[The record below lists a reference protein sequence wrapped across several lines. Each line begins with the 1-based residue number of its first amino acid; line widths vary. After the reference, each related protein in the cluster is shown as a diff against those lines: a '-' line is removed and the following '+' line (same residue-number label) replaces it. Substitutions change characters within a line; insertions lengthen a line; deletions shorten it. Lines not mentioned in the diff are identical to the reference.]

1 MGSPAR
7 LAVPRPSKRARQ
19 ALPSRREGNR
29 TAPTPRSNRSA
40 AIVCVMARRL
50 VVISCRSRCCRSCE
64 QQFDVAILDLLAC
77 EHVGEIDQVAIE
89 LQDRGNEHVLYA
101 PLRGDWLLSE
111 VLGGLGSVA
120 LDVAVQRAEVGPEV
134 GWHLAETRFRQVGAT
149 ERAVPRQPT
158 RPRMRSSMLCET
170 AGDE

>member
-1 MGSPAR
+1 M
-7 LAVPRPSKRARQ
+7 L
-19 ALPSRREGNR
+19 
-29 TAPTPRSNRSA
+29 
-40 AIVCVMARRL
+40 
-50 VVISCRSRCCRSCE
+50 E

-134 GWHLAETRFRQVGAT
+134 G
-149 ERAVPRQPT
+149 
-158 RPRMRSSMLCET
+158 
-170 AGDE
+170 